1 MSRRFQFSLKELLV
15 VTLVVAAFFGGMI
28 SQREID
34 RPQQVEFY
42 MNGKV
47 HLSTERIQTS
57 DGTYWYR
64 GGRESD

>member
-1 MSRRFQFSLKELLV
+1 MSRRFQFSLKTVFV
-15 VTLVVAAFFGGMI
+15 VMLVVAAFFAGMI
-28 SQREID
+28 IQREID
-34 RPQQVEFY
+34 RPQQVKFY

-64 GGRESD
+64 GGKESD